1 MKFYDPY
8 GKTRL
13 SSRKTLLFCA
23 YHKFTIPHDIVG
35 AILYSDALEGA
46 ADVEFSKEVMEE
58 FIPSLHS
65 FVADIDWYLAA
76 IKSMG
81 YQDIVDE
88 FNALSADVAN
98 FIGERFATEPY
109 DPAVVK
115 EKVKAIVP
123 DAYKKYLQKELKK

>member
-13 SSRKTLLFCA
+13 SGRKTLLFCA
-23 YHKFTIPHDIVG
+23 YHQFTIPHDIVG
-35 AILYSDALEGA
+35 AILYSEALKG
-46 ADVEFSKEVMEE
+46 VEEVTFDREVMDE
-58 FIPSLHS
+58 FTPSLNS
-65 FVADIDWYLAA
+65 FVPDIDWILAA

-81 YQDIVDE
+81 YQNIVDE
-88 FNALSADVAN
+88 FNAQSADVAS
-98 FIGERFATEPY
+98 FVEERFATEPY

>member
-1 MKFYDPY
+1 M
-8 GKTRL
+8 
-13 SSRKTLLFCA
+13 
-23 YHKFTIPHDIVG
+23 
-35 AILYSDALEGA
+35 
-46 ADVEFSKEVMEE
+46 EFSKEVMEE

-88 FNALSADVAN
+88 FNALSVDVAN

-109 DPAVVK
+109 NPEVVK
-115 EKVKAIVP
+115 EKVLSIIPSQYRVEP
-123 DAYKKYLQKELKK
+123 QKSK